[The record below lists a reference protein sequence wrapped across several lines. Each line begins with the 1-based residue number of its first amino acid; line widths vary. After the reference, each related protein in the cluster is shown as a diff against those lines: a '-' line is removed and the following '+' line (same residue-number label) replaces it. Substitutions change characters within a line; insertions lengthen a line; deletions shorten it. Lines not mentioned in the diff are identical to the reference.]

1 VTLKLEPFCFA
12 VYDANLVRHTV
23 TSSGV
28 RLDES
33 GHPWLW
39 TSMRARCDPG
49 VPNLHADKTFV
60 SCRHLQ
66 GHLELDFTDQE
77 HLGHQIGSVF
87 CAFIQGVVLGW
98 NTVKR
103 DSTVLRDPPRDDIN
117 IADYVPDQ
125 DRPDLPGKLG
135 VAIRQ
140 WRPLCRTDVI
150 AFAVR
155 EYEEKGASHLWSTDD
170 FQKSGFA
177 RLPYPLTT
185 IRGVVG
191 DLSQEGVL
199 GGTFGPMCVLDAQ
212 EYRMG
217 IRTQVEQ
224 SLRQW
229 VEHVRSVGEKEGWLV
244 QADEQSKQDRP
255 DHTVSDVPKIFII
268 HGHDKASRMELVDL
282 LKNKLKVATV
292 VMKERAGMSRT
303 FIEKFEQEAKPCDAA
318 IAILT
323 PDDLVRVES
332 EEYQQARPN
341 VLYELGW
348 FSGKLGRHRT
358 LMVVKEGT
366 SIPSDLYGIQQI
378 QFREEVSE
386 KYLEIEREIEA
397 WKHPQG

>member
-1 VTLKLEPFCFA
+1 MALKLEPFCFA
-12 VYDANLVRHTV
+12 VYDANLRRHTV
-23 TSSGV
+23 DSTGLH
-28 RLDES
+28 LDQ
-33 GHPWLW
+33 GAHPWW
-39 TSMRARCDPG
+39 SVMWIYCDHE
-49 VPNLHADKTFV
+49 VPNLRTEKTLV
-60 SCRHLQ
+60 SYPHLPA
-66 GHLELDFTDQE
+66 HVALDFTHPED
-77 HLGHQIGSVF
+77 LPHQIGAIF
-87 CAFIQGVVLGW
+87 CAFVQGVVLGW
-98 NTVKR
+98 NTVKHDLNVR
-103 DSTVLRDPPRDDIN
+103 GEVRDDIN
-117 IADYVPDQ
+117 IADYIPEPE
-125 DRPDLPGKLG
+125 RPNLGDKLG
-135 VAIRQ
+135 VGIRQ
-140 WRPLCRTDVI
+140 WRALCRTDVI
-150 AFAVR
+150 AFAVK
-155 EYEEKGASHLWSTDD
+155 EYEEKGASHLWSIDD

-217 IRTQVEQ
+217 APGTVEEFAK
-224 SLRQW
+224 RW

-244 QADEQSKQDRP
+244 QTDEPSNQDRP
-255 DHTVSDVPKIFII
+255 DQTVGAVPKIFII
-268 HGHDKASRMELVDL
+268 HGHDKASRMELVSL
-282 LKNKLKVATV
+282 LESELQVRTV

-358 LMVVKEGT
+358 LMLVKEGT
-366 SIPSDLYGIQQI
+366 SIPSDLYGIQQVR
-378 QFREEVSE
+378 FREELSE
-386 KYLEIEREIEA
+386 KYLELKREIEA